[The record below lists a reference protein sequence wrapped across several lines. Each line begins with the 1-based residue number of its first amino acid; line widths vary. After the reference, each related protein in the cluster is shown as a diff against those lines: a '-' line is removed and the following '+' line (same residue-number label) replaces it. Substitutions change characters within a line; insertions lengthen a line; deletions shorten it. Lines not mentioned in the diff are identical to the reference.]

1 MILGLGVDLVFV
13 PDFARQLEVPG
24 TRFLEVFT
32 GAERRAVERRVAD
45 RRVDSGGSAADHYAA
60 RWAAKEAFIKAWSVA
75 IAGQAPPIA
84 PSDVVW
90 QEIEVYSDAWSR
102 PLLRLHGAVA
112 REVTRTLGPISGSTG
127 QKSGPADPKSGST
140 GQKPGPA
147 EPNSGPADQESGSEF
162 EIRIHL
168 SMSHDGDAATATV
181 IIEQV

>member
-45 RRVDSGGSAADHYAA
+45 RRVASGGSAAHHYAA

-112 REVTRTLGPISGSTG
+112 REVTRTLGPLSGSTG
-127 QKSGPADPKSGST
+127 QKSGPAEQKSGSS
-140 GQKPGPA
+140 GRKPGPP
-147 EPNSGPADQESGSEF
+147 EQKSGPADQESGPES